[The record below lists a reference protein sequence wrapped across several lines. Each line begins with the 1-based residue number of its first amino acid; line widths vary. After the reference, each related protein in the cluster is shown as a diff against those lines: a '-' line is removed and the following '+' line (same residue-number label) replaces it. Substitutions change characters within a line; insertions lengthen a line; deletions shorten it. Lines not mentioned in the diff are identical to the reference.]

1 MFKSSLEIEQLFSKF
16 SRIKVLIAGDVM
28 VDAYLFGKVDR
39 ISPEAPVPVV
49 ALSRRQSML
58 GGAANVALN
67 LLSLGAKPLL
77 CSVIGDD
84 ARGKE
89 LIDLMQASNLSTSG
103 ILQSSDRITT
113 TKFRIIGNKFQML
126 RVDEEIDTDLNEHDT
141 NLLIS
146 RFAQILESNKPDVI
160 ILQDYNKGVL
170 TAEVIDTIMIKA
182 MQASVPVVVD
192 PKKKNFR
199 SFRSATLFKPNL
211 KEIKDALGTEIDSRD
226 ESSLKQAATMLH
238 DILDA
243 RQVMITLSESGVFM
257 SARNNG
263 TFSSVI
269 LPAHVRAIAD
279 VSGAGDTVVSVAA
292 LCTALSV
299 EPDATAWIANLAGGL
314 VCEQVGVVP
323 VDKQKLLAEAKL
335 LVHSS

>member
-1 MFKSSLEIEQLFSKF
+1 
-16 SRIKVLIAGDVM
+16 
-28 VDAYLFGKVDR
+28 
-39 ISPEAPVPVV
+39 
-49 ALSRRQSML
+49 
-58 GGAANVALN
+58 
-67 LLSLGAKPLL
+67 
-77 CSVIGDD
+77 
-84 ARGKE
+84 
-89 LIDLMQASNLSTSG
+89 
-103 ILQSSDRITT
+103 
-113 TKFRIIGNKFQML
+113 
-126 RVDEEIDTDLNEHDT
+126 
-141 NLLIS
+141 
-146 RFAQILESNKPDVI
+146 
-160 ILQDYNKGVL
+160 
-170 TAEVIDTIMIKA
+170 
-182 MQASVPVVVD
+182 
-192 PKKKNFR
+192 
-199 SFRSATLFKPNL
+199 LFKPNL
-211 KEIKDALGTEIDSRD
+211 KEIKDALGTEIDVRD

-299 EPDATAWIANLAGGL
+299 EPDTTAWIANLAGGL

>member
-1 MFKSSLEIEQLFSKF
+1 
-16 SRIKVLIAGDVM
+16 M

-49 ALSRRQSML
+49 ELTRRQSML

-67 LLSLGAKPLL
+67 LLSLGAEPLL
-77 CSVIGDD
+77 CSMIGND

-89 LIDLMQASNLSTSG
+89 LIDLMEASNLSTNG
-103 ILQSSDRITT
+103 ILQSCDRITT

-182 MQASVPVVVD
+182 MQAGVPVVVD

-211 KEIKDALGTEIDSRD
+211 KEIKDALGTEIDVRD

-299 EPDATAWIANLAGGL
+299 EPDTTAWIANLAGGL